1 MAGNTLK
8 RIGVIMLIIGGSLL
22 LTEPGFANTAG
33 TMAVLIGDL
42 IGGYMDGVKAGR
54 REAFGGEDKNPI
66 K

>member
-1 MAGNTLK
+1 MAVNTLK

-22 LTEPGFANTAG
+22 TEPGFANTVG
-33 TMAVLIGDL
+33 SMALLIGGL

-54 REAFGGEDKNPI
+54 REAFGGEHKNPI

>member
-1 MAGNTLK
+1 MAVNTLK

-22 LTEPGFANTAG
+22 TEPGFANTAG
-33 TMAVLIGDL
+33 GMALLVGGL

-54 REAFGGEDKNPI
+54 REAFGGKDKNPI

>member
-8 RIGVIMLIIGGSLL
+8 TIGAVLLIVGGSL
-22 LTEPGFANTAG
+22 LTEPGFFNSVG
-33 TMAVLIGDL
+33 TFAVLCGGL
-42 IGGYMDGVKAGR
+42 IGGYMDGVKSGR

>member
-1 MAGNTLK
+1 MAVNTLK
-8 RIGVIMLIIGGSLL
+8 QIGVIMLIIGGSLL
-22 LTEPGFANTAG
+22 TEPGFANTTGGVAL
-33 TMAVLIGDL
+33 LIGGL

>member
-8 RIGVIMLIIGGSLL
+8 RICVIMLIVGGSM
-22 LTEPGFANTAG
+22 LTEPGFANTVGAF
-33 TMAVLIGDL
+33 AVLIGGL

>member
-1 MAGNTLK
+1 MAVNTLK

-22 LTEPGFANTAG
+22 TDPGFASTVG
-33 TMAVLIGDL
+33 SMALLIGGL